1 MAAGYEWTTTATTTT
16 GATTMTGAF
25 QFGNSDSLAA
35 KFNDLSGTYQL
46 GNGKK
51 LILNYRGKIDFES
64 FG

>member
-1 MAAGYEWTTTATTTT
+1 
-16 GATTMTGAF
+16 MTGAF

-64 FG
+64 